1 MNPELAKF
9 LEEAEDWARLD
20 TSVEGVAVVKMP
32 AKAGYP
38 ERLSV
43 EINPTSKRR
52 GIFIRDHDELKQLSK
67 VFGSDEVSKLVKTVA
82 QVNPEAKKTGILK
95 I

>member
-9 LEEAEDWARLD
+9 LEEAKDWARLE

-32 AKAGYP
+32 ANKGYP

-43 EINPTSKRR
+43 EVNPTAKRR
-52 GIFIRDHDELKQLSK
+52 GIFIRDHDELEILSK
-67 VFGSDEVSKLVKTVA
+67 VLGSEEVSKLVKTVT
-82 QVNPEAKKTGILK
+82 QVNPEAKKTGILE